1 MFLDGEFQVFV
12 HDGKVHIIPLPAT
25 PGELTIYP
33 TGTPI
38 LHQVL
43 KLVFGPHNTEA
54 AAKIQETIQQR
65 IAMWVN
71 RVQYRMLSRNSSN
84 ISSLFILFKLCYFD
98 SWVTDVCI
106 NIPYLS

>member
-38 LHQVL
+38 LHQAL

-54 AAKIQETIQQR
+54 AAKIQETIRQR

-71 RVQYRMLSRNSSN
+71 RVQYSMLSRNSSN
-84 ISSLFILFKLCYFD
+84 ISSLFILFKLCCFD
-98 SWVTDVCI
+98 S
-106 NIPYLS
+106 